1 MGAAD
6 VVPGVSGGTIAFIS
20 GIYEEL
26 IESLRS
32 INFHAL
38 QLLFRQG
45 PAAAWQAINGNFLL
59 AIFSGIVISLL
70 LFSRL
75 VSYCLVH
82 YPVHVWSFF
91 FGLIVASIIYIAR
104 QLQAWGWREW
114 LALVLGTALALVISV
129 AKPAQLPGDWW
140 MLFLAGALAICA
152 MILPGVSGSFILLLM
167 GMYSVFINALK
178 NFDLVLLLSFA
189 GGCACGLIVFSH
201 LLAWLLKHFHSPT
214 LALLTGFLLGSLN
227 VIWPWK
233 QTLASTLDR
242 HGKEIPLVQENL
254 LPSTYQQLTGA
265 EAHAGWAIALAIL
278 GILLVLGL
286 ERLASTSEKQSCAV
300 NC

>member
-265 EAHAGWAIALAIL
+265 EAHVGWAIALAIL

-286 ERLASTSEKQSCAV
+286 ERLASTSEK
-300 NC
+300 